1 MVKDHP
7 FPSSG
12 EYGQSFII
20 DIRPISYY
28 SLLHKWL
35 SPAWGSQTY
44 NSIQII
50 TENHIQNQLS
60 VKMNTFTIQ
69 ENLGNDWFCSVYAG

>member
-35 SPAWGSQTY
+35 SPARASQTY

-50 TENHIQNQLS
+50 TENHIQNQFS
-60 VKMNTFTIQ
+60 VKKEYIYNSKKSRKIIQFNT
-69 ENLGNDWFCSVYAG
+69 

>member
-50 TENHIQNQLS
+50 TENQIQDQLS
-60 VKMNTFTIQ
+60 VKKEYIYNSRKSRKW
-69 ENLGNDWFCSVYAG
+69 LVL